1 MHYELFLA
9 KKMIWGRRKGLTGQS
24 SSAIV
29 KIAVAGIAIGMAVMI
44 LSIGIVTGF
53 QQEIRKK
60 VVGFGS
66 HLQISLYNPQNTM
79 GAKPISRDQ
88 PFIEAI
94 EQETSVKGVN
104 VYAFKSGI
112 IVANGEIKG
121 VVAKGIDRDFDWDF
135 FNQNLIAGSVF
146 TLPDSSKTDSVVLSK
161 YILDK
166 LNLKLGDKITVVFVQ
181 DEQERKRRFIIG
193 GVYESGMDQFDSNIM
208 LCDLRHVQKLNNWEE
223 DQVAGFEVT
232 LKSFEDLPRLDDIIS
247 EHISWEFT
255 TLKITDQFME
265 IFGWL
270 ELQDLNVIII
280 LTLMVLVSGINMITA
295 LLVFILE
302 RTNMIGLLKAMG
314 ANNKSISRIFLYN
327 AAYLILLGTF
337 WGDVI
342 GIGLGLFQQKFEF
355 LKLNKAN
362 YYIDHVPVLF
372 EIDTLL
378 MINLGSILISL
389 LMLVIPSFIVSR
401 IEPVKTIR
409 FN

>member
-1 MHYELFLA
+1 
-9 KKMIWGRRKGLTGQS
+9 MIWGRRKGLTGQS

-94 EQETSVKGVN
+94 EQEPSVKGVN

>member
-1 MHYELFLA
+1 LHYELFLA

-94 EQETSVKGVN
+94 EQEPSVKGVN